1 MSGRPGDPPR
11 FSYLGPAG
19 TFTHAALRQVAGDA
33 CEVPA
38 HDVPSALEMVRR
50 GEADYAVVPIENSV
64 EGGVNATLDSLT
76 AGSPLEIKAEMLVPI
91 VFCLAVRPGTG
102 LGDIRR
108 IATHPHAWAQCR
120 RWIRAHIP
128 EAVHVPA
135 TSTAASARLLADG
148 RADFEAALC
157 PPGTEAMFGLDSLS
171 RDVADNRGAI
181 TRFIVVGPPG
191 RQPDRTGADKTTLMV
206 QLPHDEAGALLSMF
220 EQFAARGVNLSRIE
234 SRPVGDALGR
244 YAFSIDAEGHLHDER
259 IQAALIGL
267 HRVCPR
273 VVFLGSYPSAGG
285 TRVEPRPGTSDA
297 DFVAGR
303 AFVES
308 LLRRGRQPE

>member
-1 MSGRPGDPPR
+1 M
-11 FSYLGPAG
+11 
-19 TFTHAALRQVAGDA
+19 
-33 CEVPA
+33 
-38 HDVPSALEMVRR
+38 
-50 GEADYAVVPIENSV
+50 
-64 EGGVNATLDSLT
+64 
-76 AGSPLEIKAEMLVPI
+76 
-91 VFCLAVRPGTG
+91 
-102 LGDIRR
+102 
-108 IATHPHAWAQCR
+108 
-120 RWIRAHIP
+120 
-128 EAVHVPA
+128 PA
-135 TSTAASARLLADG
+135 TSTAAGARLLADG

-157 PPGTEAMFGLDSLS
+157 PPGTEAMFGLESLS

-206 QLPHDEAGALLSMF
+206 QLPHDEAGALLSML

>member
-19 TFTHAALRQVAGDA
+19 TFTHAALRQVAGEA

-135 TSTAASARLLADG
+135 TSTAAGARPTAG
-148 RADFEAALC
+148 R
-157 PPGTEAMFGLDSLS
+157 TS
-171 RDVADNRGAI
+171 RR
-181 TRFIVVGPPG
+181 PC
-191 RQPDRTGADKTTLMV
+191 
-206 QLPHDEAGALLSMF
+206 
-220 EQFAARGVNLSRIE
+220 ARR
-234 SRPVGDALGR
+234 A
-244 YAFSIDAEGHLHDER
+244 
-259 IQAALIGL
+259 
-267 HRVCPR
+267 
-273 VVFLGSYPSAGG
+273 
-285 TRVEPRPGTSDA
+285 PRPCSA
-297 DFVAGR
+297 WSR
-303 AFVES
+303 
-308 LLRRGRQPE
+308 